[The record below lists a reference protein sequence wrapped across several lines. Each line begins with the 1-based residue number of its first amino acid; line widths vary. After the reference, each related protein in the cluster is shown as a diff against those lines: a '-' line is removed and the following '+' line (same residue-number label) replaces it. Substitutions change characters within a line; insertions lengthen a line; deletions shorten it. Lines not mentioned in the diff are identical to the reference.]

1 RSGSDANLRSEAV
14 EAMNVLVK
22 NSARDMVEVV
32 RSTLQ
37 VVLSHLE
44 QSFSAPVLTAEDRDK
59 LQGLQS
65 LLCGSL
71 QVICIKLGKEVVPYS
86 DRIMNILVEVF
97 KNKQAVAQEEAFMAV
112 GALADQM
119 EKPFINYMEAFL
131 PILIQGLS
139 NNAEYQV
146 CIVATGVVGDLCRAL
161 EQDILPYCQ
170 HIMGWL
176 MVNLEGANIN
186 RDVKPVVLACLG
198 DIALAIQGEFRQYL
212 EPTMNMLAQAQGVC
226 GSTAGQDEDMVD
238 YINVLRESVLE
249 AYSGIVQGLHE
260 ENNNQT
266 HALVPYLPA
275 LMAFLDQLA
284 ADTNKD
290 NDVLKTAIGVVGDL
304 AQGLG
309 VSQAPNL
316 RTPGVLALLREGQGS
331 GQDESIISLA
341 TWASNQ

>member
-1 RSGSDANLRSEAV
+1 PSGSDANLRSEAV

-37 VVLSHLE
+37 VVLSQLE

-86 DRIMNILVEVF
+86 NRIMNILVEVF

-186 RDVKPVVLACLG
+186 RC
-198 DIALAIQGEFRQYL
+198 
-212 EPTMNMLAQAQGVC
+212 
-226 GSTAGQDEDMVD
+226 
-238 YINVLRESVLE
+238 
-249 AYSGIVQGLHE
+249 
-260 ENNNQT
+260 
-266 HALVPYLPA
+266 
-275 LMAFLDQLA
+275 
-284 ADTNKD
+284 
-290 NDVLKTAIGVVGDL
+290 VLK
-304 AQGLG
+304 
-309 VSQAPNL
+309 
-316 RTPGVLALLREGQGS
+316 
-331 GQDESIISLA
+331 
-341 TWASNQ
+341 